1 MPRPLLGI
9 TLADP
14 GHQNLVNKGRDT
26 LAIFFPRSS
35 LVLLEEVKRLTV
47 RVCVAESPAPSW
59 SVARTWVR
67 IVKTENLGG
76 KLLTANWKEAPAC
89 PRKLAVE
96 VT

>member
-1 MPRPLLGI
+1 MRCPLLGI

-14 GHQNLVNKGRDT
+14 GHQNLVNKVRDI
-26 LAIFFPRSS
+26 LVIFFPNPNICNW
-35 LVLLEEVKRLTV
+35 VKILTV

-76 KLLTANWKEAPAC
+76 KLLTVNWKEAPAC